1 MHCTGTSATILPM
14 SMINEFRT
22 FAVGGNVL
30 DLAIGVV
37 IGSAFAKITNSLVS
51 DIIMPPLSLLTAGI
65 DFKSLLFN
73 LSNKEVTSLAQA
85 QKDAIPVI
93 AYGNF
98 IQTAVEFLV
107 IAFTI
112 FIVVKQI
119 NRMRGKVIIEA
130 GK

>member
-1 MHCTGTSATILPM
+1 M